1 MVDDILDFTT
11 PGLGFVEDFSLSDFD
26 LDNSGPAGFLF
37 SFLTGEFTEDGS
49 LTDVESFFSCSFSSM

>member
-26 LDNSGPAGFLF
+26 LDNNGPAGFI
-37 SFLTGEFTEDGS
+37 
-49 LTDVESFFSCSFSSM
+49 